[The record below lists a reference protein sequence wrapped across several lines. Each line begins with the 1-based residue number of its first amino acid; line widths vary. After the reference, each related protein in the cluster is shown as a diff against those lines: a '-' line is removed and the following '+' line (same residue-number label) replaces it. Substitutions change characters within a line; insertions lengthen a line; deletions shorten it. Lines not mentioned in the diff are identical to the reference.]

1 MIGFVITGHGEFAPG
16 LAQALSM
23 IAGPQPHLAAVPFR
37 EGEPL
42 DGYERRL
49 GEALAEVLRE
59 TSGALIFT
67 DLLGGTPF
75 RTAMLLASRH
85 ENVEVLTGT
94 NLPMLIEAGVLRA
107 AESDVRALARQA
119 VEIGTGGI
127 QHVRLPQEGP
137 RREPPPDGEGI

>member
-1 MIGFVITGHGEFAPG
+1 
-16 LAQALSM
+16 
-23 IAGPQPHLAAVPFR
+23 
-37 EGEPL
+37 EPL

-59 TSGALIFT
+59 TSGAMIFT

-107 AESDVRALARQA
+107 AESDVRARARQA
-119 VEIGTGGI
+119 VEIGTSGI
-127 QHVRLPQEGP
+127 QHVQLPQEGP
-137 RREPPPDGEGI
+137 RREPPPDGV